1 MSAVPRPRQP
11 LLLPMSLLHLDAV
24 MAIEAGAYP
33 FPWSH
38 GNFVDS
44 LAAGYDARV
53 LYDDEGAILGY
64 FVAMAGVEE
73 MHLLNITVAPRAW
86 HLGHGR
92 FMLDALEALCRERGA
107 RQLWLEVRVSNERAR
122 AIYRRRGFAEVGR
135 RKGYYPDARGKREDA
150 CSIAGEVAD
159 VGVELGDGYAK
170 AFHALSRENA
180 PCRGGGFKTIAEA
193 GPVVLADGR
202 RQPVPLFSMPAF
214 PGRSCRRPR
223 RP

>member
-33 FPWSH
+33 FPWTH

-107 RQLWLEVRVSNERAR
+107 RQLWLEVRVSNERAPSTAGAASPRSAGAWLLPGR
-122 AIYRRRGFAEVGR
+122 ARQARGCSRHEPGHRRGG
-135 RKGYYPDARGKREDA
+135 
-150 CSIAGEVAD
+150 
-159 VGVELGDGYAK
+159 
-170 AFHALSRENA
+170 
-180 PCRGGGFKTIAEA
+180 
-193 GPVVLADGR
+193 
-202 RQPVPLFSMPAF
+202 
-214 PGRSCRRPR
+214 
-223 RP
+223 